1 MKFNNSEF
9 FMLSIN
15 SYQGLK
21 VQQLTEVLRSLQVG
35 LGFYRQVQ
43 AFESNVPHS
52 SELLV
57 NLFFSQNFIA
67 RQLWKFFGQVHS
79 DGSGDLRSQNVI
91 GIKKFKYLEKICSA
105 YNFKM
110 TMVEFSALSPSVRIV
125 CNSITLDKI
134 MSYFLIVVDIIW
146 CCPKLTHKQIF

>member
-21 VQQLTEVLRSLQVG
+21 VQQLTKVLRSLGRFRLLKVTF
-35 LGFYRQVQ
+35 LI
-43 AFESNVPHS
+43 A
-52 SELLV
+52 ELLV

-91 GIKKFKYLEKICSA
+91 GIKKFKYLAKICSA
-105 YNFKM
+105 YNFRM

-125 CNSITLDKI
+125 CNSI
-134 MSYFLIVVDIIW
+134 MSYFLTVIDILW
-146 CCPKLTHKQIF
+146 SYLKLTHKQIF